1 MNREEWLSKLSALKN
16 DFARAVSEKKS
27 SQELERDF
35 LSKKGGLALLLR
47 ELSAFPL
54 EEKKELGLLG
64 NDFKKSVLDHIA
76 QNPDAVVESRP
87 SAELD
92 LTLCGHPY
100 PQGSIHPITVTA
112 EKIISSM
119 SKMGFSLEYGP
130 LVEMDYF
137 NFEALNFPPDHPAR
151 DMQDTFYLPQKDERG
166 SNYLLRTHTS
176 PVQVRTMQSR
186 KPPLR
191 VISTGKVFRS
201 EAVDASHSFVFHQLE
216 GFCADKNISMS
227 DLKWTMESFIKD
239 MFGSSA
245 KIRFAP
251 SYFPF
256 VEPGA
261 GVEVSC
267 VFCSSHKGKCPVC
280 KGTGWL
286 ELIGAGMIHPEVFK
300 ACGYNPQEVSG
311 FAFGAGIDRFAM
323 LLYGITDMRQLFEND
338 LRILKNL

>member
-16 DFARAVSEKKS
+16 DFARAVSEKKP
-27 SQELERDF
+27 SQDLERDF

-47 ELSAFPL
+47 ELSAFSI
-54 EEKKELGLLG
+54 EEKKELGSLG
-64 NDFKKSVLDHIA
+64 NDFKKSVLDHIS
-76 QNPDAVVESRP
+76 QNPDAVEQSKL

-100 PQGSIHPITVTA
+100 PHGSIHPVTVTT
-112 EKIISSM
+112 EKIVSSM

-239 MFGSSA
+239 MFGSAA

-267 VFCSSHKGKCPVC
+267 VFCSSNKGKCPVC

>member
-1 MNREEWLSKLSALKN
+1 MNKQEWLEKLSALRNEFEK
-16 DFARAVSEKKS
+16 AAAEKKS
-27 SQELERDF
+27 SQDIERDF

-47 ELSAFPL
+47 DLSAFSI
-54 EEKKELGLLG
+54 EEKKELGSLG
-64 NDFKKSVLDHIA
+64 NDFKKKVAEYCAENSSNPVSDKKSDLDI
-76 QNPDAVVESRP
+76 
-87 SAELD
+87 
-92 LTLCGHPY
+92 TLCGHPY
-100 PQGSIHPITVTA
+100 PKGHSHPIIITM

-119 SKMGFSLEYGP
+119 NKLGFSLEYGP
-130 LVEMDYF
+130 LAERDYY

-151 DMQDTFYLPQKDERG
+151 DMQDTFYLNQKDEKG
-166 SNYLLRTHTS
+166 INYLLRTHTS
-176 PVQVRTMQSR
+176 PVQIRVMQSK

-191 VISTGKVFRS
+191 VISAGKVFRS

-227 DLKWTMESFIKD
+227 DLKWTLESFIKD
-239 MFGSSA
+239 MFGSAA

-267 VFCSSHKGKCPVC
+267 VFCSSSKGKCPVC

-286 ELIGAGMIHPEVFK
+286 EMLGAGMIHPEVFK
-300 ACGYNPQEVSG
+300 ACGYNPDEISG
-311 FAFGAGIDRFAM
+311 FAFGAGIERFAM
-323 LLYGITDMRQLFEND
+323 LLYGISDMRQLYEND